1 MCGALRGVR
10 SLVLSGDSDV
20 ADGLVGLHVRSLF
33 GCPFGCFLPPAG
45 PSPSQSL
52 ENSLPKFLHAGSRS
66 GEGCVVAGN
75 GGFRV
80 LLVAGL

>member
-1 MCGALRGVR
+1 MVR
-10 SLVLSGDSDV
+10 SVVVGPWSSPVIPMWLMGLWGYVCGLSLVVLLV
-20 ADGLVGLHVRSLF
+20 AF
-33 GCPFGCFLPPAG
+33 PPAG

-66 GEGCVVAGN
+66 GEGCVDTGN